1 MKITA
6 PFQVRPC
13 HAVTLSR
20 REIPRIHRPVG
31 PGTARRIVRASSLLV
46 IFVVPDNGVQRFVDQ
61 RPIGAQPC
69 FTCFD

>member
-20 REIPRIHRPVG
+20 REIPGFTAPSGPERPG
-31 PGTARRIVRASSLLV
+31 G
-46 IFVVPDNGVQRFVDQ
+46 
-61 RPIGAQPC
+61 
-69 FTCFD
+69 